1 MVKSVKYV
9 YPSMIVLSIL
19 SNIILVVFL
28 SRKFKYKKY
37 ELVSM
42 LMADVLGVVAGGI
55 LYTRILFGGF
65 GFSSLGGVLGSL
77 LFLYVYSLIT
87 KKDFKYIMI
96 LFMPSIPLMYAI
108 GKIGC
113 FVAGCCHGIE
123 YSGLLSIMYSNSLVA
138 PNGINLFPVQIIE
151 TIVFLIIFIFIIFK
165 YLKSKMSIRLVMF
178 EMILCGIFKFVLD
191 FFRYSHNGKIVSAN
205 QIMCLVIIVVGIIYL
220 IRVKKKIKE

>member
-65 GFSSLGGVLGSL
+65 GFSSGVSGILGKG
-77 LFLYVYSLIT
+77 
-87 KKDFKYIMI
+87 
-96 LFMPSIPLMYAI
+96 
-108 GKIGC
+108 
-113 FVAGCCHGIE
+113 
-123 YSGLLSIMYSNSLVA
+123 
-138 PNGINLFPVQIIE
+138 
-151 TIVFLIIFIFIIFK
+151 
-165 YLKSKMSIRLVMF
+165 
-178 EMILCGIFKFVLD
+178 
-191 FFRYSHNGKIVSAN
+191 
-205 QIMCLVIIVVGIIYL
+205 
-220 IRVKKKIKE
+220 

>member
-1 MVKSVKYV
+1 
-9 YPSMIVLSIL
+9 MIALSIL

-28 SRKFKYKKY
+28 SRKFKYEKY

-42 LMADVLGVVAGGI
+42 LMADTLGIVVGGI

-77 LFLYVYSLIT
+77 LFLYVYSLVT

-191 FFRYSHNGKIVSAN
+191 FFRYSHNGKILSTN